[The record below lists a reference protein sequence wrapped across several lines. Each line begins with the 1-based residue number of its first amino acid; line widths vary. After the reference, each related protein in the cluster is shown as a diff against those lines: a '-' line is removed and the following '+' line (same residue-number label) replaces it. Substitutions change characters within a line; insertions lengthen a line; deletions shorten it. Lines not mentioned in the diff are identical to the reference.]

1 VLGPGTEPSNAEIYA
16 YSAVW
21 IAFALALLATGI
33 WRRSHFLRYASLAVL
48 VVTAAK
54 VFIYDMSDLVGLFRV
69 ASFLG
74 LGVTLI
80 VIARIYQRFVFGRD
94 ASKDV

>member
-1 VLGPGTEPSNAEIYA
+1 
-16 YSAVW
+16 
-21 IAFALALLATGI
+21 
-33 WRRSHFLRYASLAVL
+33 
-48 VVTAAK
+48 
-54 VFIYDMSDLVGLFRV
+54 V